1 MVSNFLQM
9 LAQAFSLAGVA
20 QQQQR
25 VATKIVATGGGDAI
39 MAAMRT
45 HKACQEFQ
53 RVACMALYDLA
64 LIEQNQ
70 FKISEEG
77 AIEVICTAMRRHSK
91 DQDLQRWACSALG
104 LMCSLNAQ
112 NQERAASAGGPEL
125 IVAAMRNPK
134 APLELIQCACLTLLN
149 LAADSTNQLKIAQAG
164 LLNEK
169 KISLLSKL

>member
-9 LAQAFSLAGVA
+9 LVQAFSLAGMG

-77 AIEVICTAMRRHSK
+77 AIEVICTAMRNHSK
-91 DQDLQRWACSALG
+91 DQDLQRSACSALG

-169 KISLLSKL
+169 KITLLSKL